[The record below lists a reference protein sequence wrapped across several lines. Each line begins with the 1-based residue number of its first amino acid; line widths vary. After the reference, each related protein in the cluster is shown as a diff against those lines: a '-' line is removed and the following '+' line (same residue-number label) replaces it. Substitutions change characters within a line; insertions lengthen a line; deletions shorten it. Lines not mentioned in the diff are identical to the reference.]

1 MAQNIISILIVD
13 NDPSI
18 QTLFKAVL
26 ESAGYTVDLAS
37 DALEAAALLEMQSF
51 HLALIEL
58 KLRGPSGLDLIR
70 RIQDW
75 QPNCAMVMTSIN
87 PTRENLLQAL
97 RAGVDDFLIKP
108 ISTETLCRTVGEAL
122 LKHPARRPTSPDI
135 TIGALRIESK
145 HRMVYWHEQPLMLT
159 PTEYCALLTLAQHV
173 GQIVP
178 ASILIHRCRGYSIGE
193 EDARQLL
200 KPHIAN
206 LRHKLEQGGR
216 FKRILLNHRG
226 RGFIL
231 NVEGAADGAVCNEE
245 PPDWL

>member
-1 MAQNIISILIVD
+1 MIVD
-13 NDPSI
+13 DDPGVQAI
-18 QTLFKAVL
+18 FKAVL
-26 ESAGYTVDLAS
+26 ESAGGYTVDLAS
-37 DALEAAALLEMQSF
+37 DALEAATLLEVQPF
-51 HLALIEL
+51 HLALIDL
-58 KLRGPSGLDLIR
+58 NLRGPSGLGLIR

-75 QPNCAMVMTSIN
+75 QPDCAMVITSAN
-87 PTRENLLQAL
+87 PTREDLLEAL

-108 ISTETLCRTVGEAL
+108 ISNEILRRTVGEAL
-122 LKHPARRPTSPDI
+122 LKHPARRPISPDI

-145 HRMVYWHEQPLMLT
+145 RRMVYWHEQPLMLT

-178 ASILIHRCRGYSIGE
+178 ASVLIHRCRGYSISE
-193 EDARQLL
+193 DDARQLL

-206 LRHKLEQGGR
+206 LRHKLEQSGR

-231 NVEGAADGAVCNEE
+231 NVDGADNGAVCAETPSE
-245 PPDWL
+245 WL